1 MNDELLTVAE
11 FAKRAGV
18 SKQAIYSRLD
28 KGLKQFVQVV
38 DGQKMLNIKAL
49 QQYNSKEVEQEIQ
62 STFSSVEQEIQ
73 ENQSSIEQPCTTLDL
88 LNKTIETLQ
97 KQLDEK
103 DKQIQML
110 TEALKTEQ
118 LHASQAQALHAG
130 TIQQAIDENLNER
143 QEPKKIGFFQRIFV
157 KKT

>member
-1 MNDELLTVAE
+1 MNNDLLTVAE

-28 KGLKQFVQVV
+28 KGLKQFVQVI

-49 QQYNSKEVEQEIQ
+49 EQYNSKEVEQENQ
-62 STFSSVEQEIQ
+62 STCSSVEQDM
-73 ENQSSIEQPCTTLDL
+73 EQPLTTLEL

-97 KQLDEK
+97 KQLEEK
-103 DKQIQML
+103 DRQIQTL

-118 LHASQAQALHAG
+118 LQASQAQALHAG
-130 TIQQAIDENLNER
+130 TIQQAIEEGNLNKKIE
-143 QEPKKIGFFQRIFV
+143 EENPKKTSFLRRIFS
-157 KKT
+157 KQK

>member
-38 DGQKMLNIKAL
+38 DGRKMLNIKAL
-49 QQYNSKEVEQEIQ
+49 QQYNSKE
-62 STFSSVEQEIQ
+62 VEQEIQ

-118 LHASQAQALHAG
+118 LHASQAQALHEG

>member
-49 QQYNSKEVEQEIQ
+49 QQYNNKE
-62 STFSSVEQEIQ
+62 VEQEIQ